1 MIGSFDDVVFETSA
15 DKVRTPENFQRQ
27 GAARFGTHEVAGQ
40 KPVLE
45 FMGPGLDSVTMTICF
60 RVALGVNPR
69 VEIDRLRE
77 MRDDGIYA
85 PLILAGRP
93 LGTFVIESIN
103 ETWSQI
109 DNHGRLLRATVDL
122 TLREYVEE

>member
-15 DKVRTPENFQRQ
+15 DKVRTPENLQRQ
-27 GAARFGTHEVAGQ
+27 SAARYGTHEVAGQ

-45 FMGPGLDSVTMTICF
+45 FMGPGLDSVTMTISL
-60 RVALGVNPR
+60 RASLGVNPR
-69 VEIDRLRE
+69 GEIGRLRD

-109 DNHGRLLRATVDL
+109 DNHGHLLRATVDL

>member
-1 MIGSFDDVVFETSA
+1 MIGYLGDVVFETSA

-27 GAARFGTHEVAGQ
+27 GDARFGTHEVAGQ

-45 FMGPGLDSVTMTICF
+45 FMGPGLDSVTMTISL
-60 RVALGVNPR
+60 RASLGVNPR
-69 VEIDRLRE
+69 GEIGRLRD

-109 DNHGRLLRATVDL
+109 DNHGHLLRATVDL